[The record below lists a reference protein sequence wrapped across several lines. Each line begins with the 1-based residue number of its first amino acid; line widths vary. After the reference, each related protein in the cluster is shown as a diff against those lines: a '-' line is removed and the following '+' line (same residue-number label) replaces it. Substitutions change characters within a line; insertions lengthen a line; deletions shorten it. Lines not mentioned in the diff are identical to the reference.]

1 MISNVMTTGING
13 FQNAQR
19 GMQDAAGRIAR
30 AGTTEAPREGA
41 VPDAAPGAEARRA
54 EDSLAGSIVDLKV
67 NQRNAEASVEVVR
80 AADEM
85 VGTLLDERA

>member
-1 MISNVMTTGING
+1 MISNAMTTGVNG

-19 GMQDAAGRIAR
+19 GMQDAAGRIAS
-30 AGTTEAPREGA
+30 AGTTQAPREGA
-41 VPDAAPGAEARRA
+41 VPETPRGAEGGP
-54 EDSLAGSIVDLKV
+54 EESLAGSLVDLKV

-80 AADEM
+80 TADEM

>member
-1 MISNVMTTGING
+1 MIGNVMTTGING
-13 FQNAQR
+13 VQDAQR

-30 AGTTEAPREGA
+30 AGTTAPSREGTE
-41 VPDAAPGAEARRA
+41 PEAGVS
-54 EDSLAGSIVDLKV
+54 EDSLAGSLVDLKV

-80 AADEM
+80 TADEM